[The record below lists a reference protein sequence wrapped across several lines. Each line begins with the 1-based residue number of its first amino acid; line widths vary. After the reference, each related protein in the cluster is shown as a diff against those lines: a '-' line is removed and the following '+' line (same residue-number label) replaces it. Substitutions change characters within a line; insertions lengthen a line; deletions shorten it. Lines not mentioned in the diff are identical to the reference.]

1 MKKSEITLNEWKSL
15 YELSLK
21 FKALAC
27 WEWMEDSDIFGV
39 QNPADGEIGY
49 CCVLGSLGEVFALN
63 VYTGTEGLEIYQ
75 KMQRGEFYST
85 PMDIYFVQK
94 CLMAS
99 FDNKKDL
106 DKKDLNIIEEL
117 GLKFRGKHAWP
128 MFRNYHPG
136 CVPWFLTKEEVIFLT
151 VALEQAIIVA
161 ERFKEN
167 PDLLTPAKK
176 GTYFVRV
183 PEKKENKLI
192 WKDKWLK
199 PVPLK
204 KEEKILPFVDEE
216 RLKKIKKEVKKGQNI
231 WEIDYFYS
239 PDPVY
244 DKRGERPY
252 YPLTFL
258 CIDGRS
264 HMPLSTDILKN
275 TEIGDFRENFL
286 YLIESLKFMPGII
299 VTTRED
305 VKELFEPVAKALG
318 IRIEIVEYIK
328 AMEQLQEMMMGFL

>member
-1 MKKSEITLNEWKSL
+1 MKKSEITLNEWKLL
-15 YELSLK
+15 YEESLK

-27 WEWMEDSDIFGV
+27 WDWMEDSYIFGV

-49 CCVLGSLGEVFALN
+49 CCVLGSLGEVLALT
-63 VYTGTEGLEIYQ
+63 VYTGTEGLEIHQ
-75 KMQRGEFYST
+75 KMQRGEFYYS
-85 PMDIYFVQK
+85 DVYYIQK

-136 CVPWFLTKEEVIFLT
+136 YVPWYLTKEEVNFLT
-151 VALEQAIIVA
+151 LALEQAIIVA
-161 ERFKEN
+161 ERFKED

-176 GTYFVRV
+176 GTYLVRV
-183 PEKKENKLI
+183 PEKKENKFI

-199 PVPLK
+199 PGPLK
-204 KEEKILPFVDEE
+204 KEEKALPPVDKE

-252 YPLTFL
+252 YPVTFL

-264 HMPLSTDILKN
+264 HLPLSTNILKN
-275 TEIGDFRENFL
+275 TEIAQFCENFL
-286 YLIESLKFMPGII
+286 YLIESLEFMPGII

-305 VKELFEPVAKALG
+305 VKELFEPVAKVLG
-318 IRIEIVEYIK
+318 IRVEIVEYIE
-328 AMEQLQEMMMGFL
+328 ALEQLQEMMMGML